1 MAEYRERATQP
12 PAIIQDS
19 LEENRENESRV
30 LVYSVYKE
38 WNPLVESA
46 KMAVCGR
53 SPIAIF
59 RDRDTAKEYRRRMLD
74 LLNSTVIEEKIYIS
88 DNIWGKV

>member
-19 LEENRENESRV
+19 LEENRKNESRV

-38 WNPLVESA
+38 WNPSVGQLMGHSA
-46 KMAVCGR
+46 Q
-53 SPIAIF
+53 PIAIF
-59 RDRDTAKEYRRRMLD
+59 RDYDTAKEYRRRMLD
-74 LLNSTVIEEKIYIS
+74 LLNSAVIAENIYIS
-88 DNIWGKV
+88 DNIWGKE

>member
-30 LVYSVYKE
+30 RVYSVYKE
-38 WNPLVESA
+38 WNPSRHA
-46 KMAVCGR
+46 Q
-53 SPIAIF
+53 PIAIF

-74 LLNSTVIEEKIYIS
+74 LLNSAVIAEKIYIS
-88 DNIWGKV
+88 DNIWGKE